1 MGDGVDDAGDCA
13 MGDGMRQQG
22 RWQRMSTG
30 DTVNYDGN
38 GTTGNEVNNNGK
50 CVTGKG
56 VRLTITISRKYR
68 RMILVQLW
76 NFLNGQG

>member
-1 MGDGVDDAGDCA
+1 MGDDVNDDGDGA
-13 MGDGMRQQG
+13 MGDGMRQRGQW
-22 RWQRMSTG
+22 RRMSTG
-30 DTVNYDGN
+30 DTVNYDGY

-56 VRLTITISRKYR
+56 VRLTITISREYR

-76 NFLNGQG
+76 NLLNGQG